1 MNEMSEINVNK
12 QPKRAVPILQLN
24 RQNFVKIGGKVLD
37 STSEKLDKYIAFA
50 SERMDTKITSGDVI
64 EHGLKLLFDRD
75 RGFKTWLKDK

>member
-1 MNEMSEINVNK
+1 MNEGHEINVNQK
-12 QPKRAVPILQLN
+12 PKRPAPILQLN
-24 RQNFVKIGGKVLD
+24 RQNFVKISGKVLD

-50 SERMDTKITSGDVI
+50 SEEMNTKITSGDVI